1 MTERQ
6 MPEEGALV
14 DPEGWPTGIVI
25 GGLAELARIEAW
37 IHGKR
42 LLRLRNGLSG
52 HMRTGTWIQ
61 AAIPLTRKY
70 RRNPPAAFSA
80 ERYGP

>member
-14 DPEGWPTGIVI
+14 DPQGWPTGIVI

-37 IHGKR
+37 IHGK
-42 LLRLRNGLSG
+42 GC
-52 HMRTGTWIQ
+52 
-61 AAIPLTRKY
+61 
-70 RRNPPAAFSA
+70 
-80 ERYGP
+80 